1 METLICIGA
10 LLFLMF
16 VAYRGFSVIIF
27 APVAAMLAVLLT
39 HPIDVAP
46 VYSGLFME
54 KMVGFVKL
62 YFPAFL
68 LGAIFGKVIELS
80 GFARSIVA
88 AVIKLVGR
96 ERAILSIVIVCAIL
110 TYGGVS
116 LFVVV
121 FAVYPFAAEMFR
133 MSAIPKRLIPG
144 TIALGAFTFTM
155 ELAARHAAD
164 PEYHSNQLLRD
175 GCLGRARTR
184 HRGRSL
190 HPDNGDY
197 LSGMAAQGCD
207 GQGRGLWQR
216 PYLRARSRR
225 CRP

>member
-88 AVIKLVGR
+88 AVIKARWPRARHSFDRDRLRDSDLWRRLTVCRGVRGLSVRGR
-96 ERAILSIVIVCAIL
+96 DVPHERHSKAPHPRHDR
-110 TYGGVS
+110 T
-116 LFVVV
+116 
-121 FAVYPFAAEMFR
+121 R
-133 MSAIPKRLIPG
+133 RLYLHDG
-144 TIALGAFTFTM
+144 
-155 ELAARHAAD
+155 LAARHAAD

-175 GCLGRARTR
+175 GCLGRAHTR

-207 GQGRGLWQR
+207 AG
-216 PYLRARSRR
+216 ARVMAKAIS
-225 CRP
+225 